1 MDRENFLVSVVCS
14 LIGFVL
20 GFLLVD
26 MIRDKATANQT
37 VERFALGPDIGPNT
51 AYMRILKD
59 QGTGKQYLLVQ
70 LTSQGGLFQLEVQ
83 PITEKP

>member
-1 MDRENFLVSVVCS
+1 MDKDNFLALVACS
-14 LIGFVL
+14 LIGIVV
-20 GFLLVD
+20 GFMLRD
-26 MIRDKATANQT
+26 MYRGKATDKQQA
-37 VERFALGPDIGPNT
+37 ERFALGPDIGPNT
-51 AYMRILKD
+51 AYMRVLKD